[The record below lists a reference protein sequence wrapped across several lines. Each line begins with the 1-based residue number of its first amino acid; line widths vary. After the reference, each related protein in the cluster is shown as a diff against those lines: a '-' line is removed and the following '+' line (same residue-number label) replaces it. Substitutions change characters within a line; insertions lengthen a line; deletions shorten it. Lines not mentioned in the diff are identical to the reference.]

1 MEIKVLG
8 VSKPENETKGTRTWQ
23 SIVVTFEDK
32 KGKRE
37 KKLVSYADGYKDF
50 TDLTSFPVTV
60 NVKVVK
66 EGDFWNWKGIESVA
80 NVSEPQTKG
89 SVGSTVQ
96 KGNWETSEERAAKQ
110 RYIVRQ
116 SSIDYALK
124 FCELAGVKPSLNE
137 VTNKAAYFEAFV
149 FGEDKPE
156 EKKAGRPK
164 KVVDTEAPSGM
175 EPDEET
181 IQ

>member
-1 MEIKVLG
+1 MEIKVLS
-8 VSKPENETKGTRTWQ
+8 VSKPETETKGTRTWQ

-50 TDLTSFPVTV
+50 TDLNSFPCNV

-66 EGDFWNWKGIESVA
+66 EGDFWNWKGIESVSDA
-80 NVSEPQTKG
+80 SEPQTKG
-89 SVGSTVQ
+89 STSTTVQ

-116 SSIDYALK
+116 SSITNAISFY
-124 FCELAGVKPSLNE
+124 ELMDR
-137 VTNKAAYFEAFV
+137 AATVSEILVVAQAFEAFV
-149 FGEDKPE
+149 FGELVQPVE
-156 EKKAGRPK
+156 TKKAGRPK
-164 KVVDTEAPSGM
+164 KVVDTETPEG
-175 EPDEET
+175 EDP

>member
-1 MEIKVLG
+1 MEIKVLE
-8 VSKPENETKGTRTWQ
+8 VSKPETESKGTRTWQ

-50 TDLTSFPVTV
+50 TDLKDFPVNV

-66 EGDFWNWKGIESVA
+66 EGDFWNWKGIESVSHA
-80 NVSEPQTKG
+80 SEPQTK
-89 SVGSTVQ
+89 SSAATTVQ
-96 KGNWETSEERAAKQ
+96 KGNWETVEERAAKQ

-124 FCELAGVKPSLNE
+124 FCELIGVKPSLDE
-137 VTNKAAYFEAFV
+137 VTNKASYFESFV
-149 FGEDKPE
+149 FGENQPLE
-156 EKKAGRPK
+156 VKKAGRPK
-164 KVVDTEAPSGM
+164 KVVDTES
-175 EPDEET
+175 PDEDT